1 MEVTVE
7 AIKALREQSGA
18 GVMDCKKALADAQ
31 GDMQKAVE
39 LLRIKGIS
47 IAANKAS
54 REAKEGIV
62 DCYVHS
68 GNRVGA
74 IVEVNCETD
83 FVARTQ
89 EFRDMV
95 HDLAMQVAA
104 MSPLYVDQ
112 ESIPEGVDGSPQE
125 ISLLQ
130 QPYIKDPSKTV
141 HDVINDVIGKVG
153 ENVQVRRFI
162 RFALGE

>member
-1 MEVTVE
+1 MEATVE
-7 AIKALREQSGA
+7 AIKALREQTGA
-18 GVMDCKKALADAQ
+18 GIMDCKQALEDAQ

-39 LLRIKGIS
+39 LLRAKGIN
-47 IAANKAS
+47 IAATKAS
-54 REAKEGIV
+54 RETKEGLV

-68 GNRVGA
+68 GNRIGA

-112 ESIPEGVDGSPQE
+112 ESIPEGVDESPQE
-125 ISLLQ
+125 VSLLQ

-153 ENVQVRRFI
+153 ENVQVRRFT